1 MPLGDTYIEG
11 TVWHR
16 LHHDV
21 HGASCRHGWRHTYNL
36 RVLLSQFQQRLT
48 ENILI
53 FRRLVAGI
61 GNDSLTRFRIEFA
74 WRVPDGSTL
83 LGWFVTL
90 SLGGMQVQQLRT
102 LHVLKLFEHSRHF
115 LHVMTVERSEVAD
128 IHTLEDVLLMTQCRL
143 QCIVQAQDALLAV
156 FVEIAFGVQPL
167 RCLETEAVV
176 GLVGIE
182 VQKIFLHTAHCPV
195 DAHIV
200 VVQDDEHVVR
210 CT

>member
-1 MPLGDTYIEG
+1 MSLGNTHIEG
-11 TVWHR
+11 TVGHR

-74 WRVPDGSTL
+74 WCVPDGSTL

-90 SLGGMQVQQLRT
+90 SLGGMQV
-102 LHVLKLFEHSRHF
+102 
-115 LHVMTVERSEVAD
+115 
-128 IHTLEDVLLMTQCRL
+128 
-143 QCIVQAQDALLAV
+143 
-156 FVEIAFGVQPL
+156 
-167 RCLETEAVV
+167 
-176 GLVGIE
+176 
-182 VQKIFLHTAHCPV
+182 
-195 DAHIV
+195 
-200 VVQDDEHVVR
+200 
-210 CT
+210 

>member
-1 MPLGDTYIEG
+1 MPLGNTYIEG

-21 HGASCRHGWRHTYNL
+21 HGTSCRHGWCHTYNL
-36 RVLLSQFQQRLT
+36 RIFLSQFKQRLT

-61 GNDSLTRFRIEFA
+61 GNESLTCFRIEFA
-74 WRVPDGSTL
+74 WCMPDGGTL
-83 LGWFVTL
+83 LCWFVTL
-90 SLGGMQVQQLRT
+90 SLGGMQMQQLRT

-115 LHVMTVERSEVAD
+115 LHVMTIERSEVAD

-143 QCIVQAQDALLAV
+143 QCIVQAQDTLLAV
-156 FVEIAFGVQPL
+156 FVEITFGVQPL

-182 VQKIFLHTAHCPV
+182 VQEIFLHTSHCPV

>member
-1 MPLGDTYIEG
+1 MPLGNTYIES

-36 RVLLSQFQQRLT
+36 RVLLSQFQQRLS

-90 SLGGMQVQQLRT
+90 SLGGMQMQQLRT
-102 LHVLKLFEHSRHF
+102 LHVLKLFEYSRHF

-167 RCLETEAVV
+167 
-176 GLVGIE
+176 
-182 VQKIFLHTAHCPV
+182 
-195 DAHIV
+195 
-200 VVQDDEHVVR
+200 
-210 CT
+210 